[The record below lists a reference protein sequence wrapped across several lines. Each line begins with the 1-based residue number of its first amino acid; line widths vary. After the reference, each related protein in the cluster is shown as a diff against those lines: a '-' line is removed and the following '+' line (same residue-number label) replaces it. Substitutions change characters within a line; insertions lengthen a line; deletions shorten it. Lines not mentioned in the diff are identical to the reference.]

1 MNKFTFINE
10 LDSSKRTLE
19 FSEDYLPDILTY
31 FEEFLK
37 GCGFNFD
44 GHLEFVNDEDEINIE
59 GTENS
64 EISIISITGDMI
76 HSDHYYDYS
85 RNKPV
90 QSHEC

>member
-10 LDSSKRTLE
+10 LGSSKRTLE
-19 FSEDYLPDILTY
+19 ISEDYLSDILTH

-37 GCGFNFD
+37 GCGFHFN
-44 GHLEFVNDEDEINIE
+44 GHLEIVNDEDEINIQ

-64 EISIISITGDMI
+64 EISITGDII

>member
-44 GHLEFVNDEDEINIE
+44 GHLEFVAEEEDEIKDIIQVSGE
-59 GTENS
+59 FVDVSVGTQ
-64 EISIISITGDMI
+64 